1 MFRLLPL
8 LMACMLLVFYV
19 DGFLVGAPIPLAL
32 GFALVGVVVLG
43 PDRSECA
50 HALRRR
56 GPDGAGF

>member
-1 MFRLLPL
+1 
-8 LMACMLLVFYV
+8 MACMLLVFYV